1 MSLNEEAVVFG
12 EAENLVG
19 VVSEPTDGKAN
30 GNVPAFVLLNAGL
43 VHRVGPNRFY
53 VTLARELASAGYVTL
68 RFDFSG
74 VGDSG
79 PVGNSLPFE
88 ENSVKDTKDALDFLA
103 TTRGIERFILFGL
116 CSGAMISFDTAS
128 CDPRIVGIAM
138 INPIY
143 SSDGTSSYVQ
153 TRHFWRSELMNRA
166 LWLRIFTGDFRW
178 KNLVSYAIS
187 MVESLKGIFS
197 SRSET
202 MSEARRV
209 AANLSS
215 LADRGVA
222 LYLASS
228 WRDLSKDFLDMVLSD
243 EVIEDPTLN
252 GLLSK
257 KIIEEADHTFTS
269 RESREELI
277 GAVKSWTQSL

>member
-19 VVSEPTDGKAN
+19 VVSEPTDGKAH
-30 GNVPAFVLLNAGL
+30 GDVPAFVLLNAGL

-53 VTLARELASAGYVTL
+53 VTLARELARAGHVTL

-79 PVGNSLPFE
+79 PIGNSLPFE

-143 SSDGTSSYVQ
+143 SSDGISSYVQ
-153 TRHFWRSELMNRA
+153 TRHYWRSELMNRA
-166 LWLRIFTGDFRW
+166 LWLRIFTH
-178 KNLVSYAIS
+178 N
-187 MVESLKGIFS
+187 
-197 SRSET
+197 
-202 MSEARRV
+202 
-209 AANLSS
+209 
-215 LADRGVA
+215 
-222 LYLASS
+222 
-228 WRDLSKDFLDMVLSD
+228 
-243 EVIEDPTLN
+243 
-252 GLLSK
+252 LLSLLL
-257 KIIEEADHTFTS
+257 F
-269 RESREELI
+269 
-277 GAVKSWTQSL
+277 